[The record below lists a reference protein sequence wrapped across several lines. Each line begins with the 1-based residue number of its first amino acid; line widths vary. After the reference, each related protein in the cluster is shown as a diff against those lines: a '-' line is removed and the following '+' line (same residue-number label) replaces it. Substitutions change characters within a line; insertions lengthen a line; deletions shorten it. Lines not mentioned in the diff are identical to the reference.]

1 MRVLI
6 AEDDLISRKILAR
19 FLAPYGETV
28 LAANGDEA
36 VERFQEALTA
46 GAPFDLILLDMVM
59 PHKDGL
65 EVLEIIRRAEADA
78 QRATNGVP
86 ILMLTGQG
94 DAFQI
99 NQAKTLGISDYM
111 LKPVDEMKLI
121 RELQRLELIPDPQ
134 DQWK

>member
-6 AEDDLISRKILAR
+6 AEDDLISRKILSK

-28 LAANGDEA
+28 LAAHGDEA
-36 VERFQEALTA
+36 LKLYEEAQSS
-46 GAPFDLILLDMVM
+46 GAPFDVILLDMMM
-59 PHKDGL
+59 PHKHGL
-65 EVLEIIRRAEADA
+65 EVLEIIRRKEREAGTA
-78 QRATNGVP
+78 SSVP

-94 DAFQI
+94 DAIQI

-121 RELQRLELIPDPQ
+121 RELQRLELITDPQ